1 MRRLR
6 RLASRTAAAATA
18 AFLAVN
24 LGAAIQETGEVQA
37 RPPVVEHPTGCAV
50 TWLGNG
56 GRAGP
61 CSYFQGSLAVV
72 VFCTDAYGNG
82 ANYYGPRIYTNGT
95 STRYCPWDRRAT
107 YVGTSRTGH

>member
-1 MRRLR
+1 MRRL
-6 RLASRTAAAATA
+6 LAALGMGAVLSVAAPVDADAIEATVA
-18 AFLAVN
+18 P
-24 LGAAIQETGEVQA
+24 EVA
-37 RPPVVEHPTGCAV
+37 PVAEHPSGCAV

-95 STRYCPWDRRAT
+95 STRYCPTTRPDAT
-107 YVGTSRTGH
+107 FVGTSRTGH